1 MARRFRIETKAMHSR
16 PAARKIAKYAMIVRV
31 DVIAYIPTACLIR
44 GARLAERFERKAR
57 KKYE

>member
-1 MARRFRIETKAMHSR
+1 
-16 PAARKIAKYAMIVRV
+16 MIVGV
-31 DVIAYIPTACLIR
+31 DVIAYMPTACLIW